1 MSDNLPDTQPN
12 NDDSGHL
19 RDFENPAAPYGC
31 VFADVTSDKDH
42 PVNAVNYDNDN
53 IVTILG
59 EECPDVK
66 FISSSLWVTLH
77 GNNISESIT
86 EMMQHVDVEATV
98 NSFTE

>member
-1 MSDNLPDTQPN
+1 MSENLPDTQSN
-12 NDDSGHL
+12 NDDGGHF

-42 PVNAVNYDNDN
+42 PVNAANYESDN
-53 IVTILG
+53 IVTILN

-77 GNNISESIT
+77 GNDISGGIT
-86 EMMQHVDVEATV
+86 KMMQHVDVDATV
-98 NSFTE
+98 DAFTE